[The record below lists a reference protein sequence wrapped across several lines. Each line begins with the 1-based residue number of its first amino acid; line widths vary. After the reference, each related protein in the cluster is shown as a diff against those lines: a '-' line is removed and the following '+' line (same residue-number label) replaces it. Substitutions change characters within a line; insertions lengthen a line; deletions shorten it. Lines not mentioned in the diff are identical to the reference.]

1 MRAGEGPAFDPFIY
15 ALDLL
20 IPVGGLG
27 QRDFWYMSG
36 GPAQVLSYVLVAAG
50 WLLTTALVAGM
61 TRTLERT

>member
-1 MRAGEGPAFDPFIY
+1 M
-15 ALDLL
+15 
-20 IPVGGLG
+20 GGLG